1 MHTPRPLVV
10 GLITVAAFIAG
21 AVAWWLASPL
31 FIDRTVDESFPF
43 AASAVVPETLTPAEA
58 EAAMTAMAKI
68 DQELSE
74 EMPEG
79 AAEATA
85 IKTGEFRDS
94 DAFHKGSGRATIYRL
109 ADGSHLLRLEDFR
122 VTNGPDLRV
131 LLSEHAD
138 PMSREDLRGQ
148 EYIELG
154 GLKGNVGD
162 QNYVIP
168 GDADIGR
175 QGSVVIYCKP
185 FHVVFSVAPL
195 D

>member
-1 MHTPRPLVV
+1 MLRQRPLVV
-10 GLITVAAFIAG
+10 GIMTVAAFIAG
-21 AVAWWLASPL
+21 AMVWWLASPL
-31 FIDRTVDESFPF
+31 VIDRTVDETFPL
-43 AASAVVPETLTPAEA
+43 AASAVVPETLMPAEA
-58 EAAMTAMAKI
+58 EAVMAGMAKI
-68 DQELSE
+68 DQEASE
-74 EMPEG
+74 EMPDQ

-85 IKTGEFRDS
+85 IKTGEFRDA

-109 ADGSHLLRLEDFR
+109 ADGSHVLRLEDFR

-138 PMSREDLRGQ
+138 PMSREDLQGE

-154 GLKGNVGD
+154 GLKGNVGN

-168 GDADIGR
+168 GDVDVER